1 MKKYRSVQI
10 FDVSSVTP
18 SAAKIGY
25 QWLLVVILFHLG
37 FIFGLSWL
45 ILAFMLAYLG
55 SILVY
60 LGSMLA
66 ILPPSWPN
74 LVPTWPH
81 LASTCPD
88 LARF

>member
-1 MKKYRSVQI
+1 MNLRGSPGALPTSVRSC
-10 FDVSSVTP
+10 SE
-18 SAAKIGY
+18 
-25 QWLLVVILFHLG
+25 LVGVVPFGVAPFLG
-37 FIFGLSWL
+37 SF
-45 ILAFMLAYLG
+45 LALKMVMLAYLG
-55 SILVY
+55 SMLVD

-66 ILPPSWPN
+66 ILTPSWPN